1 MWFHKPTKQAFVL
14 LPKTG
19 STTAQAFLHKLGWKF
34 IGEHHSYPS
43 EMIVKYPNLAGYS
56 IYGFVRDP
64 LARFESCILFLKQ
77 IPSAADVL
85 TRYLHDHKI
94 NKTREEIT
102 YDEVVDMFDQLDNYN
117 VIGGIFRPQYLW
129 FDAPNVTALDYQGFE
144 YELRRITNN
153 HDEPI
158 QNYNV
163 STNFGRGVITQK
175 VKDFVRKQYA
185 ADYEFAK
192 NALGKEY

>member
-1 MWFHKPTKQAFVL
+1 
-14 LPKTG
+14 
-19 STTAQAFLHKLGWKF
+19 
-34 IGEHHSYPS
+34 
-43 EMIVKYPNLAGYS
+43 MIAKYPNLAGYS

-77 IPSAADVL
+77 VPRPVDEL
-85 TRYLHDHKI
+85 TKCLENIKFG
-94 NKTREEIT
+94 KTRETVT
-102 YDEVVDMFDQLDNYN
+102 YDEMVDLFPEFAKYNLISVV
-117 VIGGIFRPQYLW
+117 FRPQHIW
-129 FDAPNVTALDYQGFE
+129 FDVPNVTALDYQGFE

-175 VKDFVRKQYA
+175 VKDFVREQYA